1 MGVPHITDSHKLI
14 DLSTRSPQKASTPF
28 LFTISLESSHSSRLT
43 PFSTFLT
50 EEAAF
55 IKPTRN
61 PLPSQWIPQ
70 GMLGVRHITDSRKL
84 IFTLDLSKKI
94 NPFPLYDLR
103 EILTVFSHSFSTFL
117 SDVSSSSFSSRPE
130 TSRRVLA

>member
-1 MGVPHITDSHKLI
+1 
-14 DLSTRSPQKASTPF
+14 
-28 LFTISLESSHSSRLT
+28 
-43 PFSTFLT
+43 
-50 EEAAF
+50 
-55 IKPTRN
+55 
-61 PLPSQWIPQ
+61 
-70 GMLGVRHITDSRKL
+70 MLGVRHITDSRKL